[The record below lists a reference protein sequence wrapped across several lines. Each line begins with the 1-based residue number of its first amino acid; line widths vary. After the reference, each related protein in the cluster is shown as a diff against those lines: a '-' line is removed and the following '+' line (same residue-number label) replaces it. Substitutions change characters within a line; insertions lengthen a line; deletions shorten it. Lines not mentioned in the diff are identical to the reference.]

1 MKSMS
6 VQVARKIALAYWG
19 FSKTAKSRASSGTD
33 IDIAKGNDTPEDVS
47 AVGFEGRFATLVDNS
62 WEDYT
67 GHVGSYGRIPFETL
81 LDFAIQVK
89 TKEEH
94 IGESN
99 MDEVRKWTTRMM
111 NNNPNYFT
119 ARTIY
124 KNQKMELL
132 INTER

>member
-33 IDIAKGNDTPEDVS
+33 IDLAKGNDTPEEVS
-47 AVGFEGRFATLVDNS
+47 AVGFEGRFVTLVDNS

-99 MDEVRKWTTRMM
+99 MDEVIKWTIRMM

>member
-33 IDIAKGNDTPEDVS
+33 IDIAKGNDTPEEVS
-47 AVGFEGRFATLVDNS
+47 AVGFEGRFVTLVDNS

-67 GHVGSYGRIPFETL
+67 GHVGSYGRISFETL

-99 MDEVRKWTTRMM
+99 MDEVRKWTIRMM